1 MKGARFSH
9 GCLRIACASAL
20 LLMLVQSA
28 LPQDAQSQQAALR
41 DIRIEQRLG
50 ARVPLELTFRDESGR
65 SAPLSDLVNAK
76 PTILVLAYYNCPML
90 CTLVLNGLTSSLT
103 DLKFDVGREFNVVTV
118 SIDPRE
124 TPSLA
129 SEKKELYVKRYGRA
143 GARDGWHFLTG
154 DEASI
159 KQLARSVG
167 FHYAYDAATGQ
178 YAHAAGIVILTPE
191 GRVARYLYGIEY
203 PPKDLRLGLVE
214 ASHDQIGS
222 PADQV
227 LLLCYH
233 YDVATGRY
241 APVAVGLM
249 RAAGALSILAL
260 GSLIFFMLRGDR
272 KKRSEREGGERVGRE
287 RGDREAAFSSSPL
300 PLALLLLPLLPDAAS
315 TEAHRVDALFYFML
329 ALCGCVAAGVV
340 ILTIFFAVKYR
351 RRTPDQLALP
361 SRTPKWVE
369 LTWTILPLLIFV
381 GIFVW
386 GARVYFALARPPKSA
401 VEINVVAKQW
411 MWKFQHAEGQR
422 EINELHVP
430 VNEPVKL
437 TLASE
442 DVIHSF
448 YVPAFR
454 IHQDVL
460 PVSPGHPYRTVWFE
474 ATKTGSFHLF
484 CSQYCGTQHSGMV
497 GKIVVMSA
505 ADYQRWLASGGEG
518 SLASMGQKLFRQLAC
533 DECHSGTA
541 QARAPSLDGL
551 YGHLVALQDGT
562 TVRADES
569 YIRESILDPRA
580 QVVAGFQPIMPT
592 FRNQLDEEQ
601 VLELIAYIKSLG
613 AAREQV
619 PPVSPPAGP
628 QPSPVEN
635 AIRSSGN
642 ARGQK

>member
-1 MKGARFSH
+1 MSFNRHRLHGAVA
-9 GCLRIACASAL
+9 LAVL
-20 LLMLVQSA
+20 LLCNLTAQA
-28 LPQDAQSQQAALR
+28 QDAQAQQAMLR
-41 DIRIEQRLG
+41 DIRIEQRLD
-50 ARVPLELTFRDESGR
+50 AQVPLDLTFRDEMGR
-65 SAPLSDLVNAK
+65 AVQLHEYGNDK

-90 CTLVLNGLTSSLT
+90 CTLVLNGLTSSLSE
-103 DLKFDVGREFNVVTV
+103 LRFNVGREFNVLTV

-124 TPSLA
+124 QPALA
-129 SEKKELYVKRYGRA
+129 AARKEVFIKRYGRA
-143 GARDGWHFLTG
+143 GARAGWHFLTG
-154 DEASI
+154 DAANI
-159 KQLARSVG
+159 KQLAQAVG
-167 FHYAYDAATGQ
+167 FHYAYDPTTGQ
-178 YAHAAGIVILTPE
+178 FAHAAGIMILTPE
-191 GRVARYLYGIEY
+191 GKVARYLYGIEY

-214 ASHDQIGS
+214 ASHNEIGS
-222 PADQV
+222 PVDQV

-249 RAAGALSILAL
+249 RAGGALSILVLAA
-260 GSLIFFMLRGDR
+260 SIFVMLRQEGR
-272 KKRSEREGGERVGRE
+272 KRKAGQGSETT
-287 RGDREAAFSSSPL
+287 FSALL
-300 PLALLLLPLLPDAAS
+300 PLACLLPLLPDAAS
-315 TEAHRVDALFYFML
+315 TEAHRVDTLFYFML
-329 ALCGCVAAGVV
+329 ALCGFVAAGVV
-340 ILTIFFAVKYR
+340 VLVIFFAVKYR
-351 RRTPDQLALP
+351 RRTDEQLALP
-361 SRTPKWVE
+361 SRAPRWVE
-369 LTWTILPLLIFV
+369 LTWTILPLLIFI

-386 GARVYFALARPPKSA
+386 GARVYFALARPPKNA

-430 VNEPVKL
+430 VNQPVKL

-460 PVSPGHPYRTVWFE
+460 PVAPGHPYRTVWFE

-497 GKIVVMSA
+497 GRVIVMTA
-505 ADYQRWLASGGEG
+505 ADYQRWLTSGGEG
-518 SLASMGQKLFRQLAC
+518 SLASLGQKLFRQLAC
-533 DECHSGTA
+533 NECHSGTA
-541 QARAPSLDGL
+541 QARAPALDGL
-551 YGHLVALQDGT
+551 YDHLVALQDGT
-562 TVRADES
+562 NVRADDS

-580 QVVAGFQPIMPT
+580 RIVAGFQPIMPT

-613 AAREQV
+613 TEREEV
-619 PPVSPPAGP
+619 PPTSPPAGP

-635 AIRSSGN
+635 AIRSSSN
-642 ARGQK
+642 TRQRQRP

>member
-1 MKGARFSH
+1 MGAGFSR
-9 GCLRIACASAL
+9 GCLRVACASAL
-20 LLMLVQSA
+20 LLMLVPTA
-28 LPQDAQSQQAALR
+28 RAQGAQAQQAALR

-50 ARVPLELTFRDESGR
+50 AQVPLELTFRDESGR
-65 SAPLSDLVNAK
+65 AATLRDFVNAK

-103 DLKFDVGREFNVVTV
+103 DLRFNVGREFNVVTV

-124 TPSLA
+124 SPALA
-129 SEKKELYVKRYGRA
+129 AEKKELYVKRYGRA

-154 DEASI
+154 DEANI
-159 KQLARSVG
+159 RQLAQSVG
-167 FHYAYDAATGQ
+167 FHYAYDPSTGQ

-203 PPKDLRLGLVE
+203 APKDLRLALVE
-214 ASHDQIGS
+214 ASHNEIGS
-222 PADQV
+222 PVDQV

-249 RAAGALSILAL
+249 RAGGALSILIL
-260 GSLIFFMLRGDR
+260 GSLIFVMLRGDR
-272 KKRSEREGGERVGRE
+272 KKRVEQKKNESGE
-287 RGDREAAFSSSPL
+287 REAALSSSLFPL
-300 PLALLLLPLLPDAAS
+300 VLLLPLLPDAAS

-340 ILTIFFAVKYR
+340 VLVIFFAVKYR
-351 RRTPDQLALP
+351 RRAADQLALP
-361 SRTPKWVE
+361 SRSPRWVE

-430 VNEPVKL
+430 VNQPIKL

-497 GKIVVMSA
+497 GEIVVMQP
-505 ADYQRWLASGGEG
+505 ADYQRWLSSGGEG

-533 DECHSGTA
+533 NECHSGTA
-541 QARAPSLDGL
+541 QARAPALDGL
-551 YGHLVALQDGT
+551 YGHLVALQDET

-580 QVVAGFQPIMPT
+580 HVVAGFQPIMPT
-592 FRNQLDEEQ
+592 FQNQLDEEQ

-613 AAREQV
+613 AEREQV

-635 AIRSSGN
+635 AIRSSSN
-642 ARGQK
+642 AQGQKR